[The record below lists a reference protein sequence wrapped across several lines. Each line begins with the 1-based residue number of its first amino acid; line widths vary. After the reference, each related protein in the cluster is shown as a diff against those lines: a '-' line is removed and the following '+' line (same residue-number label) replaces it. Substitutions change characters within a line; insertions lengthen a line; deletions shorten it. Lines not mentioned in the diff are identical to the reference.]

1 MRHLRYV
8 EHLAIQQ
15 AYNLRQREFQ
25 PPFSAMFGLALSV
38 HVLMLLAWSLM
49 PGTTPFNVPL
59 QALNVRLGG
68 AEDAEGSGLPKASK
82 DTAQKAPVKTPVT
95 LPPRPVQEATPR
107 VTATQPPPK
116 TPPQPR
122 RSGPPPTVSP
132 SARGASGLSPT
143 AGRGVAYGNATVGKQ
158 VMERYTRQISLQVQA
173 QTKAV
178 HRSEDMKRLAQGK
191 QIAVELLLVINSNGM
206 LDRYQVARSSGFAEL
221 DQAAIGAAYRA
232 APFPPPPAEYSG
244 YGFKVAVFVD

>member
-1 MRHLRYV
+1 MRYV

-25 PPFSAMFGLALSV
+25 PPFSAMFGLALTV
-38 HVLMLLAWSLM
+38 HLLMLLIWSLM
-49 PGTTPFNVPL
+49 PGTTPFNAPL

-82 DTAQKAPVKTPVT
+82 DKTQKAPVKTPVT
-95 LPPRPVQEATPR
+95 LPSRRAQETAPR
-107 VTATQPPPK
+107 VTATQSKPK
-116 TPPQPR
+116 APSQPK

-132 SARGASGLSPT
+132 SAGGVSGLSPT
-143 AGRGVAYGNATVGKQ
+143 AGRGVAYGNATLGKQ
-158 VMERYTRQISLQVQA
+158 VMERYTRQISLQVQSQA
-173 QTKAV
+173 KSVRLT
-178 HRSEDMKRLAQGK
+178 EDLKHLAQGK
-191 QIAVELLLVINSNGM
+191 QIVVELLLVIDQNGM
-206 LDRYQVARSSGFAEL
+206 LQRYQVSRSSGFSEL
-221 DQAAIGAAYRA
+221 DQAAIGATYRA